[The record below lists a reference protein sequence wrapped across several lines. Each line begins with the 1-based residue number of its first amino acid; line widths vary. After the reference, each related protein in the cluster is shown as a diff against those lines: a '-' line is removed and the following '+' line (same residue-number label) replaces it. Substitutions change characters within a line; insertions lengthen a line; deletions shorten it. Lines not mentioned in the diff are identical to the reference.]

1 MDDLKVSEKVK
12 PVEVS
17 KFDRTVELH
26 NSIRVAEGKSAL
38 SQEEFASA
46 ILAGLQKRPHWV
58 RILLRNVALLMAVLF
73 LAGCSILPLKPG
85 SASIESDSDGRKV
98 IQVHQSQ
105 NPKNDTVQDYKRVV
119 DSNGV
124 TTEEVHT
131 KIGAAQK
138 DLAREMTAK
147 LGSLRPVM
155 WVGIFVLLFGIG
167 SFHPYLRAIVGSVT
181 TSVIIVVA
189 GLGMIVLPSL
199 IVGNEILILG
209 VGVGAVVLYWFSHRH
224 GKLQG
229 LVDANKN
236 GVDDREEK
244 L

>member
-1 MDDLKVSEKVK
+1 MKTL
-12 PVEVS
+12 
-17 KFDRTVELH
+17 
-26 NSIRVAEGKSAL
+26 
-38 SQEEFASA
+38 FAS
-46 ILAGLQKRPHWV
+46 
-58 RILLRNVALLMAVLF
+58 LLIAASLC
-73 LAGCSILPLKPG
+73 GCMMPLKPG
-85 SASIESDSDGRKV
+85 SSSFVRPDGSAV
-98 IQVHQSQ
+98 TVHQSE
-105 NPKNDTVQDYKRVV
+105 NPKTDTTQDYKRVT
-119 DSNGV
+119 DSQGV
-124 TTEEVHT
+124 VTEEVHT

-138 DLAREMTAK
+138 DVAREMTAK

-155 WVGIFVLLFGIG
+155 WVGILVLLFGIA

-229 LVDANKN
+229 FVDANRD
-236 GVDDREEK
+236 GIDDRK
-244 L
+244 Q